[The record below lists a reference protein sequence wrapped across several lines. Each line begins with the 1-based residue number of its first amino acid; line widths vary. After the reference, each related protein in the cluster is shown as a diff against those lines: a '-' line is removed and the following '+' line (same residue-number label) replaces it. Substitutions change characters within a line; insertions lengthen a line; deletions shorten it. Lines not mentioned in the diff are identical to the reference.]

1 MKIAITAIAAI
12 AGAATASPYFT
23 GANGYEAV
31 NSAPAGAVATLT
43 VDLSGVETWD
53 AYASAFNTV
62 MNINIGAGS
71 HVVGLGWDVNQTSF
85 GASWLSE
92 MTISYENTA
101 QDAGVFLTP
110 SGTGAPG
117 TSESNSSGGILDLVG
132 LATPLDFFV
141 DADGLLRLEFFESFE
156 DVTGAAEGIFNSG
169 SSIQV
174 QYIAVPA
181 PGALAMLGLG
191 GIVAGRRRR

>member
-12 AGAATASPYFT
+12 AGAATASPYFNA
-23 GANGYEAV
+23 ANGYEAT

-53 AYASAFNTV
+53 GYGSALNTV

-71 HVVGLGWDVNQTSF
+71 HVIGLGWDTNQTSI

-92 MTISYENTA
+92 MTIAYENSA

-110 SGTGAPG
+110 SLTGAPG
-117 TSESNSSGGILDLVG
+117 TSEANSSGGILDLVG

-141 DADGLLRLEFFESFE
+141 DGDGLLRLEFFEGFD
-156 DVTGAAEGIFNSG
+156 DVLGAADGVFNSG

-174 QYIAVPA
+174 QYVPVPA